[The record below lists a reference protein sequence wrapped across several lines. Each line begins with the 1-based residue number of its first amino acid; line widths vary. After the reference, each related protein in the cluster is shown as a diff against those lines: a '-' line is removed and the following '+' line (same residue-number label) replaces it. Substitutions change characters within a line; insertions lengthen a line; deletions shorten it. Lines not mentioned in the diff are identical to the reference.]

1 MKKMQAQSNPNYN
14 QSKVLWGDYLKH
26 QQQNENAVNVVNE
39 PNPFELKFWKDY
51 ELLIKN
57 AQQIVPKPRASM
69 NDDTQKILS
78 IYNRFWKT
86 TPNSIDFVLTQTIK
100 LMNGHGL
107 ARIIAAILIFLGFI
121 NMEAGQL
128 LVPLGAGILTISFK
142 IKEHSGSTSQTLS
155 EHQTQCSLKMT
166 PTQLTYQQVDQFKNE
181 YTFTMEYDHIID
193 VQITR
198 RFITIKSLNPHTS
211 DGKIPTPS
219 NPQYSSSF
227 DVTQCKHLVRFLF
240 EVVNYNREQ
249 KLLGYSV

>member
-1 MKKMQAQSNPNYN
+1 MQDQSTPNYN
-14 QSKVLWGDYLKH
+14 QSKALWGDYLKH

-39 PNPFELKFWKDY
+39 HNPFELKFWKDY

-57 AQQIVPKPRASM
+57 AQQIVSKPRASV
-69 NDDTQKILS
+69 NDDAQKILS
-78 IYNRFWKT
+78 IYDRFWKK

-100 LMNGHGL
+100 HVGGHGL
-107 ARIIAAILIFLGFI
+107 IRVVAVIVIFFGFLNI
-121 NMEAGQL
+121 ESGQL
-128 LVPLGAGILTISFK
+128 LVPLGVTALLISSK
-142 IKEHSGSTSQTLS
+142 VKENNKSATQTLS
-155 EHQTQCSLKMT
+155 EHQTQCSLKMN

-181 YTFTMEYDHIID
+181 YAFTMEYDHIID

-249 KLLGYSV
+249 KLLGHSV